1 LSDGC
6 GSTGFARVVF
16 TATDECGN
24 SRNTTATFTI
34 VDTQAPVIVCTENIT
49 VNATAGA
56 CGAIVEVPIPDAYD
70 NCGDV
75 ILTNDH
81 TTSANASGFYEVG
94 TTEITFTAT
103 DECGNSST
111 CRIIVTVV
119 DAEAPVI
126 ACPEDMIVVAGA
138 NCNAMVEIP
147 EPEVSDNCGIEN
159 VVNSLTNTGN
169 ASGTYPVGVYTI
181 TWTATDIH
189 GNVAEC
195 TMQLTVSAAPIA
207 MDDEAITDLNTP
219 VGIAVLLND
228 TDCDEN
234 IDPTT
239 VTVVSD
245 PANGFT
251 MVDPQNGSIIY
262 TPNAGFDGT
271 DIFTYS
277 VCDLSGLC
285 DEAVVTITINDIDPQ
300 VIYLVAVNDN
310 YITMVNTPQ
319 FIINMENDNVPDMDG
334 INACIRILEPASHG
348 TIDLHEDLTVTYTPD
363 LNFAGEDQFSYI
375 LFDKNRMA
383 VSDTAIAV
391 IKVVADEARP
401 EVVIY
406 NGITPNGDGSN
417 DSWIIDG
424 IEEYPD
430 NEVLIFNRWTDQLR
444 EFTGYNNSSV
454 VWDGTNQF
462 GKKLP
467 DATYYYIVKL
477 RAINKI
483 YTGWVVIHGGNK

>member
-1 LSDGC
+1 
-6 GSTGFARVVF
+6 
-16 TATDECGN
+16 
-24 SRNTTATFTI
+24 
-34 VDTQAPVIVCTENIT
+34 
-49 VNATAGA
+49 
-56 CGAIVEVPIPDAYD
+56 
-70 NCGDV
+70 
-75 ILTNDH
+75 
-81 TTSANASGFYEVG
+81 
-94 TTEITFTAT
+94 
-103 DECGNSST
+103 
-111 CRIIVTVV
+111 
-119 DAEAPVI
+119 
-126 ACPEDMIVVAGA
+126 
-138 NCNAMVEIP
+138 
-147 EPEVSDNCGIEN
+147 
-159 VVNSLTNTGN
+159 
-169 ASGTYPVGVYTI
+169 
-181 TWTATDIH
+181 
-189 GNVAEC
+189 
-195 TMQLTVSAAPIA
+195 
-207 MDDEAITDLNTP
+207 
-219 VGIAVLLND
+219 
-228 TDCDEN
+228 
-234 IDPTT
+234 
-239 VTVVSD
+239 VVSD

-285 DEAVVTITINDIDPQ
+285 DEAVVTITINDVDPQ